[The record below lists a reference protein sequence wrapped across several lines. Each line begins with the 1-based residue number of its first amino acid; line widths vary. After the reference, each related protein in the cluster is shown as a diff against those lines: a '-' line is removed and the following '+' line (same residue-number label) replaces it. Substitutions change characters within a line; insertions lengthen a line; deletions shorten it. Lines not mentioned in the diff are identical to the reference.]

1 MYGLSFQL
9 VLNSMMLQKAA
20 ELHRRAFTF
29 ALTTGAFP
37 LHLFRDEWKLCHQQ
51 NQPLSNHN
59 RPPFFLT
66 LLTPSE
72 DQNKYNPDSSSPQ
85 EPQLK
90 TKIHCKEHLLLL
102 HRLQRN
108 PVDMRTAAIL
118 LLCML
123 GAALFCTISC
133 DSKFKNKKMVFVF
146 LFFIICL
153 IFYFILFSSG
163 SSGPDSCCFKFFP
176 RRLGVSKILSFSLT
190 DDRCPKPG
198 VV

>member
-72 DQNKYNPDSSSPQ
+72 DQNKYNPNSSSPQ

-90 TKIHCKEHLLLL
+90 TKIHCEEHLLLL

-133 DSKFKNKKMVFVF
+133 DS
-146 LFFIICL
+146 
-153 IFYFILFSSG
+153 

-198 VV
+198 VVLVTKRNINVCVDRNETWVQDLLQKLV